1 MVSNQE
7 QIYNGPYTVI
17 EDGNSLEGVSFLS
30 ESSMRLKKQC
40 SNWLFWA
47 ENLNFL
53 AKTVNKLIKF
63 SAQDSDLAQYF
74 EPQQTF
80 WQKATIKTERW
91 VAAYM

>member
-1 MVSNQE
+1 
-7 QIYNGPYTVI
+7 
-17 EDGNSLEGVSFLS
+17 
-30 ESSMRLKKQC
+30 MRLKTMFK
-40 SNWLFWA
+40 LTILGRKF
-47 ENLNFL
+47 EFP